1 VETTPPYWDPYDIE
15 IDDNAHATWAVL
27 RDEVPVY
34 RNDKYDFWAL
44 SRFHDV
50 EAAHLDPATYSSA
63 HGTVLERMGPDEAK
77 TGMMIFH
84 DPPEHTRL
92 RTLVSRAFTP
102 RRVAELEDRVRSLCA
117 ELLDPLIGT
126 GHFDYVEAIAAQL
139 PSRVI
144 SSLVGVPPQDQ
155 EAQRQL
161 VDEMFHIEPG
171 VGMANDKSATAAL
184 TLIAYLA
191 DLVEERTLRPRDDLI
206 SDLVAA
212 EIVDSDGIARRMTP
226 DECTEFAILLYT
238 AGSET
243 VAKLLGNAAVLLA
256 EHRDQRSELVAN
268 PELIRNGVEE
278 LLRYEPPSPVNGRWT
293 NKETS
298 LHGVT
303 IPKDSRVLLLS
314 GSAGRDERAFPDPNR
329 FYVRREMKKHLSF
342 GYGIHLCLGAALAR
356 LEGRIA
362 IEETLRRFPNWEVD
376 PDRLQRVHTS
386 TVRGYGSVPII
397 I

>member
-1 VETTPPYWDPYDIE
+1 
-15 IDDNAHATWAVL
+15 
-27 RDEVPVY
+27 
-34 RNDKYDFWAL
+34 
-44 SRFHDV
+44 
-50 EAAHLDPATYSSA
+50 
-63 HGTVLERMGPDEAK
+63 
-77 TGMMIFH
+77 
-84 DPPEHTRL
+84 
-92 RTLVSRAFTP
+92 
-102 RRVAELEDRVRSLCA
+102 
-117 ELLDPLIGT
+117 
-126 GHFDYVEAIAAQL
+126 
-139 PSRVI
+139 
-144 SSLVGVPPQDQ
+144 
-155 EAQRQL
+155 
-161 VDEMFHIEPG
+161 
-171 VGMANDKSATAAL
+171 
-184 TLIAYLA
+184 
-191 DLVEERTLRPRDDLI
+191 
-206 SDLVAA
+206 
-212 EIVDSDGIARRMTP
+212 MTP

-256 EHRDQRSELVAN
+256 EHPDQRSELVAN

-303 IPKDSRVLLLS
+303 IPKGSRVLLLS

-376 PDRLQRVHTS
+376 PYRLQRVHTS